1 MSVLC
6 LYPLVTTVS
15 RVKTLNLPHGT
26 KTKKVGK
33 KEKLKSKK
41 ESSGVDYQKTVQ
53 GIHGVTPG
61 EEKEGY
67 GGKDLQKTRV

>member
-1 MSVLC
+1 
-6 LYPLVTTVS
+6 VS

-33 KEKLKSKK
+33 KEKKLKSKK
-41 ESSGVDYQKTVQ
+41 ESSGVGYQKTVQ

-61 EEKEGY
+61 KEKEGY